1 MIWLRFW
8 LDIWKTRPSKLW
20 GSALWIWSCNTNL
33 YIIAPVHWTVFN
45 WIITKSIYSC
55 YNNTCVG
62 ITRVLEQSRL
72 TNDSRLKIVR
82 GTSVGGAFVAVPLWW
97 EQLRCSWDEVDL
109 VVKDG
114 AAPKAALSQS
124 VWNILDS
131 SKCVLWIYWPKF
143 PAMKCPGWHPVG
155 VKIKSKQLQRL
166 LQCID

>member
-72 TNDSRLKIVR
+72 TNDSCLKIVR
-82 GTSVGGAFVAVPLWW
+82 GTSVKCEMMFGNLNLHWALLSEQGLHNIKPLPGRCPLSTKHYGGFGLLLNCL
-97 EQLRCSWDEVDL
+97 Q
-109 VVKDG
+109 G
-114 AAPKAALSQS
+114 
-124 VWNILDS
+124 
-131 SKCVLWIYWPKF
+131 CVSN
-143 PAMKCPGWHPVG
+143 PGMIREGSTSRWLP
-155 VKIKSKQLQRL
+155 
-166 LQCID
+166 DN

>member
-55 YNNTCVG
+55 YNNNCVG

-72 TNDSRLKIVR
+72 TNDSCLKIVR
-82 GTSVGGAFVAVPLWW
+82 GTSVKCEMMFGNLNLHWALLYKTSHAYRRWLPEKFEACIVCSLGLCGAVAIVIPNKQHLY
-97 EQLRCSWDEVDL
+97 
-109 VVKDG
+109 
-114 AAPKAALSQS
+114 
-124 VWNILDS
+124 WNI
-131 SKCVLWIYWPKF
+131 W
-143 PAMKCPGWHPVG
+143 
-155 VKIKSKQLQRL
+155 
-166 LQCID
+166 

>member
-72 TNDSRLKIVR
+72 TNEKLYAAPLSAVPLWRCFC
-82 GTSVGGAFVAVPLWW
+82 GGAFVMRTVTVLLGWSGPSRVIQIVNQIWGLPAEMLRPLNN
-97 EQLRCSWDEVDL
+97 SGV
-109 VVKDG
+109 
-114 AAPKAALSQS
+114 LSETLFI
-124 VWNILDS
+124 IL
-131 SKCVLWIYWPKF
+131 
-143 PAMKCPGWHPVG
+143 H
-155 VKIKSKQLQRL
+155 
-166 LQCID
+166 